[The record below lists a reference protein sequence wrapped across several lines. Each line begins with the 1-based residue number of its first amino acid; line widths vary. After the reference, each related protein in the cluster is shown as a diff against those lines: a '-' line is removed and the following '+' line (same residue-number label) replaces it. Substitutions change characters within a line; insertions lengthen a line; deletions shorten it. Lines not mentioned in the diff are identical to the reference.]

1 MECRGEC
8 SYDPKKDKCRE
19 EIDCRIDSVSTQ
31 RTLFFRIFLYLMLYK
46 RIAFTCCRCCVL
58 DYFFL
63 MCNKKKGHVT
73 PMKVLCDS

>member
-1 MECRGEC
+1 MDCRGEC
-8 SYDPKKDKCRE
+8 SCDPKKDKRRE

-46 RIAFTCCRCCVL
+46 RIAFTCCRCVL

-63 MCNKKKGHVT
+63 MCNKRKRPYYPHEGSV
-73 PMKVLCDS
+73 